1 MKKVKLL
8 PLPVAALLLCTLLVA
23 CGEKKL
29 DPIELINVSD
39 SETTDIFGRHII
51 SVGNVSDEVSSDAQ
65 NPDYTALKLVVKS
78 SADHAPTLNVT
89 SVGGVSNGCVPTN
102 DSEYKADQW
111 NVLYYDLGDTGAIEA
126 WSLDTSVS
134 DASVGYMGLFDSV
147 DSAKVHVT
155 VFEGEFKLSE
165 IVIGGKSV
173 SARTNMNYALDG
185 AKELPEITFKATGN
199 TNDIE
204 VDIDSLNAKGEA
216 KVCVKTS
223 TQYIFSVNFTGGYVQ
238 PTELLGTL
246 YRLQNDKEL
255 IVGYLGGS
263 VTVGTGASDSSTT
276 SWRAITRDWFSNTF
290 AGVTVEERDSGW
302 GGKGSMYASMRI
314 DDEIIKD
321 KCPDIVFVE
330 TAFNDTFD
338 FLSDDDENYIYLET
352 ILNKLYMANPK
363 VNIILVVT
371 EGYGWTDEVESD
383 TPVFGEQYR
392 TIGAYYDLPVIYV
405 GRELNLSIY
414 AENNN
419 SFPDDGSEWFADG
432 VHPTDKG
439 YAHYANTIIK
449 YLSEKLPT
457 DYVPNSAEYA
467 DKVLPDELYVK
478 KNNIGELLPA
488 SYVVD
493 PKEIE
498 NQEAIEGLE
507 IQGKGYLNFPN
518 KNDSVV
524 LKFNGQN
531 IAILP
536 DQYASAPYGK
546 IKYSIDGGS
555 SKFVEMNSSGK
566 GGMIILATDLSEG
579 EHTITIINASSYT
592 NVRIRKFMV
601 WGYSEDLPKAITAVA
616 QS

>member
-1 MKKVKLL
+1 
-8 PLPVAALLLCTLLVA
+8 
-23 CGEKKL
+23 
-29 DPIELINVSD
+29 
-39 SETTDIFGRHII
+39 
-51 SVGNVSDEVSSDAQ
+51 
-65 NPDYTALKLVVKS
+65 
-78 SADHAPTLNVT
+78 
-89 SVGGVSNGCVPTN
+89 
-102 DSEYKADQW
+102 
-111 NVLYYDLGDTGAIEA
+111 
-126 WSLDTSVS
+126 
-134 DASVGYMGLFDSV
+134 
-147 DSAKVHVT
+147 
-155 VFEGEFKLSE
+155 
-165 IVIGGKSV
+165 
-173 SARTNMNYALDG
+173 
-185 AKELPEITFKATGN
+185 
-199 TNDIE
+199 
-204 VDIDSLNAKGEA
+204 
-216 KVCVKTS
+216 
-223 TQYIFSVNFTGGYVQ
+223 
-238 PTELLGTL
+238 
-246 YRLQNDKEL
+246 
-255 IVGYLGGS
+255 
-263 VTVGTGASDSSTT
+263 
-276 SWRAITRDWFSNTF
+276 
-290 AGVTVEERDSGW
+290 
-302 GGKGSMYASMRI
+302 MRI

-457 DYVPNSAEYA
+457 DYVPNSDEYA

-555 SKFVEMNSSGK
+555 SKFAEMNSSGK

-579 EHTITIINASSYT
+579 EHTITIINASSNT